1 MEGLIIVSTPS
12 RFYRLEGGGHEVEA
26 YWGEVFAVGAG
37 GWGILRFFCKTAE
50 RNDGGVDYR
59 YEQIAPN
66 DPINKPLITVRR
78 RRASYGGYTIYGRPE
93 FPTAYQVPV
102 EELREGIV
110 EAYGLNTENRLAV
123 ERQLYQQVRE
133 RREEREQ
140 NAEHHRPIR
149 GFAFLDTDD
158 PT

>member
-1 MEGLIIVSTPS
+1 MEGSIIVHTPGIH
-12 RFYRLEGGGHEVEA
+12 YEAEGGGIISDV

-37 GWGILRFFCKTAE
+37 GWGILRFFCKETHF
-50 RNDGGVDYR
+50 RMNPVRFDL
-59 YEQIAPN
+59 IAPN
-66 DPINKPLITVRR
+66 DVINKPLITVRR
-78 RRASYGGYTIYGRPE
+78 RRGGEGGFSIHGRPQ
-93 FPTAYQVPV
+93 FTIAYQVSV
-102 EELREGIV
+102 DELPEGIV
-110 EAYGLNTENRLAV
+110 EVYGLNTENRLAV
-123 ERQLYQQVRE
+123 ERQYYQQMRE